1 MNKILIAAFT
11 LIIVVLASGCGKSP
25 TEGEI
30 TRPVLITFE
39 PQKALLL
46 ASGSVTVGTDV
57 VQVTAVKMTLEDI
70 DIERSDLS
78 VDCPDEQE
86 CSDAYAGPV
95 LLDLNLEGINEASQ
109 IIINVPI
116 GTYDTISFD
125 ISVPD
130 GGDPA
135 QEDYLLVNPDM
146 RYISL
151 RIDGF
156 FNDSA
161 FSFGLDLTGDQEIPL
176 IPNLEVTLET
186 TLVEVVIV
194 FDVASWFV
202 RPDGS
207 LMNPSEICSEDE
219 GCFDRTI
226 VERNI
231 EASIQSYSNE

>member
-1 MNKILIAAFT
+1 MSKILFATFT
-11 LIIVVLASGCGKSP
+11 LILMFLALGCGKAP

-30 TRPVLITFE
+30 TRPVSITFE
-39 PQKALLL
+39 PQKALLA
-46 ASGSVTVGTDV
+46 ASGSVTVGADV
-57 VQVTAVKMTLEDI
+57 VQITAVKMTLEDI
-70 DIERSDLS
+70 DIERSDVS
-78 VDCPDEQE
+78 VDCPDGQE
-86 CSDAYAGPV
+86 CSDYFAGPV
-95 LLDLNLEGINEASQ
+95 LLDLNLEGINEPSQ

-135 QEDYLLVNPDM
+135 QEDYLRVNPDM

-151 RIDGF
+151 RIEGF
-156 FNDSA
+156 FNDTA
-161 FSFGLDLTGDQEIPL
+161 FSFGLDLSGDQEIPL

-207 LMNPSEICSEDE
+207 LMNPNEICSDDV

-231 EASIQSYSNE
+231 EASLESYSNE